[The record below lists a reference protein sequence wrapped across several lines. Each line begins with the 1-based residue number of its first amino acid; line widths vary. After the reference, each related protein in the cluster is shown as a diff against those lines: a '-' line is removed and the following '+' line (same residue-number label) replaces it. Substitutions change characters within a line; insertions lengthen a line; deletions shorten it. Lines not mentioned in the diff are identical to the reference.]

1 MQTLRDET
9 AFDWIRSGRN
19 ELKDSKGAGGAGN
32 FVSHLMPPVF
42 EAYAKIL
49 HRIEAH
55 YENIDNPLS
64 PQEISILKIPP
75 CEQLRALV
83 ESRRDGAEGT
93 RIKWLEVAE
102 ALDVPF
108 SHEINHTWYGTKLQE
123 GCWSRFLYGPSE
135 GWLSEEECGAL
146 ISILNPF
153 MTSPECFFRFSEWPF
168 FNTGKARLF
177 YGPIDGLS
185 DLRKTSGFK
194 ISPEYWWP
202 PNQTWCVCS
211 DYDLKFTVVGGSR
224 KLIAG
229 LLLSQVVECL
239 EVMESTRIDS
249 LVPMP

>member
-9 AFDWIRSGRN
+9 AFDWIHSGRN

-108 SHEINHTWYGTKLQE
+108 SHEIT
-123 GCWSRFLYGPSE
+123 
-135 GWLSEEECGAL
+135 
-146 ISILNPF
+146 ILG
-153 MTSPECFFRFSEWPF
+153 M
-168 FNTGKARLF
+168 ARNYRRGVGRDF
-177 YGPIDGLS
+177 CTVQARDGLA
-185 DLRKTSGFK
+185 RR
-194 ISPEYWWP
+194 
-202 PNQTWCVCS
+202 NAV
-211 DYDLKFTVVGGSR
+211 R
-224 KLIAG
+224 
-229 LLLSQVVECL
+229 
-239 EVMESTRIDS
+239 
-249 LVPMP
+249 